1 MSNTTIAEI
10 RTYTINDGLLDSY
23 LRLYNQQ
30 IVPNHR
36 KYGIHV
42 LGAWVDRAKNQVTWI
57 RTFESLDER
66 KAKLDRYE
74 VSPERD
80 AVFPIAAFHM
90 AKAEVKVLENVFQ
103 PSAQPEN
110 GPLTD
115 DTARQAMAA
124 MQAQDPAQFAKLK
137 ASTAAPR

>member
-1 MSNTTIAEI
+1 MSNMYIAEI
-10 RTYTINDGLLDSY
+10 RTYTINDGMLESY

-57 RTFESLDER
+57 RTFSSHAER
-66 KAKLDRYE
+66 KAKLDAYE

-80 AVFPIAAFHM
+80 AVFPIAAYHM
-90 AKAEVKVLENVFQ
+90 ARADVKVLESVFGPSVQ
-103 PSAQPEN
+103 PDD

-115 DTARQAMAA
+115 ETAHKAIAA
-124 MQAQDPAQFAKLK
+124 MRAQDPAAFARLK